1 MVKKKPTMWET
12 WVQSLGQEDPLEKE
26 RLPPPLFLLGEFLGQ
41 RSLVGYIQSME
52 LQKVRHDWVPNT
64 FIKR

>member
-1 MVKKKPTMWET
+1 MVKKKPAMWET
-12 WVQSLGQEDPLEKE
+12 RVQSLGQEDPLGKE

-52 LQKVRHDWVPNT
+52 LQKVRHDWMPNT